1 MNLETCRKKLEKIFL
16 LVFIF
21 CEACQ
26 NLLGRPLLPDYLLTY
41 SNSYCDEKENENSVA
56 LYLTENGRRIEI
68 ACWIRFASEKERIE
82 NLVG

>member
-1 MNLETCRKKLEKIFL
+1 MPEKVRKNFFL
-16 LVFIF
+16 FVFIF

-68 ACWIRFASEKERIE
+68 ACWIRFASEKRK
-82 NLVG
+82 N

>member
-1 MNLETCRKKLEKIFL
+1 MNLETCRKKLKRYFF
-16 LVFIF
+16 VFIF

-26 NLLGRPLLPDYLLTY
+26 KLLPGYLLTY
-41 SNSYCDEKENENSVA
+41 SNIYCDEKENENSVA

-68 ACWIRFASEKERIE
+68 ACWIRFASKKERIE

>member
-1 MNLETCRKKLEKIFL
+1 MSKM
-16 LVFIF
+16 LVS
-21 CEACQ
+21 
-26 NLLGRPLLPDYLLTY
+26 PLLPDYLLTY
-41 SNSYCDEKENENSVA
+41 SNSYCDDKENENSVA